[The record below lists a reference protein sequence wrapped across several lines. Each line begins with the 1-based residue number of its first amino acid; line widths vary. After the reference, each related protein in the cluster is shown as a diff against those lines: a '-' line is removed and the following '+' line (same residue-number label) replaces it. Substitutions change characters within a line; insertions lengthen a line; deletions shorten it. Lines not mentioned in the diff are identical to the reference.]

1 MKIVLLGLPGSGKS
15 FWGKKLAEKL
25 DFVFYDDDLELFKIH
40 NLDTVKL
47 LEKYGN
53 EKFLELE
60 EKVFL
65 KGFEN
70 DNLVLSPGG
79 SIIYSEKLLEKVK
92 NECIFIYLE
101 SDLDV
106 VLERIKKQPRGIVYI
121 DKYNGDYNTLF
132 KDRVVL
138 YKKYANFVVDAN
150 KEEKIVLEETLNF
163 LEN

>member
-1 MKIVLLGLPGSGKS
+1 
-15 FWGKKLAEKL
+15 
-25 DFVFYDDDLELFKIH
+25 
-40 NLDTVKL
+40 
-47 LEKYGN
+47 
-53 EKFLELE
+53 
-60 EKVFL
+60 
-65 KGFEN
+65 
-70 DNLVLSPGG
+70 LVLSPGG